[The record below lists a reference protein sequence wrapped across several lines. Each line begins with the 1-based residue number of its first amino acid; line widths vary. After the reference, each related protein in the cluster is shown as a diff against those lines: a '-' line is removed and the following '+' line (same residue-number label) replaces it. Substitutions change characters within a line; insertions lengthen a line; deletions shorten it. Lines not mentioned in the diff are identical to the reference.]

1 MKRISWGLLIWYA
14 LAVLFLF
21 APIITSIVYSFNLGS
36 LGKQTSAFM
45 GWTTQWFA
53 DAWTNGSLRQAMLV
67 SLKASFWAA
76 LVAVVLGTSLGIALV
91 RHPSPLIRQLL
102 SIFCIALLVVPET
115 VIGVSLLLFYA
126 ETGIPLGLA
135 TLVFGISPLATAVT
149 ALIIRSG
156 LLTLDRSLE
165 EAAIDLGATPAQ
177 AIRDIVL
184 PHLMPAVIVSALI
197 AYVFSFD
204 NLVIS
209 NFLATPVV
217 NTLPVYLFGSLQYG
231 PSPAIYAAASSIF
244 GLTLLLLAI
253 AAVIYRS
260 TFGRRASYLQ

>member
-1 MKRISWGLLIWYA
+1 MRKTSWGLMVWYA
-14 LAVLFLF
+14 IALVFLF
-21 APIITSIVYSFNLGS
+21 APIVTSIVYSFNLGS

-45 GWTTQWFA
+45 GWTTQWFGE
-53 DAWTNGSLRQAMLV
+53 AWTNNSLRQAMLV
-67 SLKASFWAA
+67 SLKASFWSA
-76 LVAVVLGTSLGIALV
+76 LIAVVLGTSLGIALL
-91 RHPSPLIRQLL
+91 RHPSPTVRRLL

-126 ETGIPLGLA
+126 ETGIRLGLA
-135 TLVFGISPLATAVT
+135 TLVFGISPLAMAVT
-149 ALIIRSG
+149 ALIIRAG

-165 EAAIDLGATPAQ
+165 EAAVDLGATPIQ

-184 PHLMPAVIVSALI
+184 PHLTPAVVVSALI

-244 GLTLLLLAI
+244 GLTLVLLAI
-253 AAVIYRS
+253 AGLIYRS
-260 TFGRRASYLQ
+260 TFGRRAGFLQ